1 MDHSNKFYSL
11 RRLRCVLKIFILIG
25 CIPLSAIYIA
35 TLTLLSFITPLPNK
49 RRHPITKKSKVVL
62 VTGGKMSKSLHFAR
76 WFWKN
81 GYKVVMV
88 ETEKYRFTGSRWSRA
103 VTYFETVACPRI
115 DSDKYVN
122 DLVKIAEKYK
132 VDYFIP
138 ISSPVSS
145 IPDSKAKIKLTKLG
159 CRVFHFNLDMTEI
172 LDDKHKFCK
181 FAKTLGL
188 STPDTFCVT
197 TEDEVRKLNHD
208 LKNENVS
215 NHKEMVYILKNL
227 EYDPKHRLD
236 LFKIPCQPQDLDA
249 YLSQIRL
256 DGNPIH
262 PGAPWQVQQF
272 IEGSEYAC
280 MVVVREGNIRAITTS
295 ESSPSQLNYK
305 HIDIPDITLWVEQFC
320 MKTKITGQL
329 CFDFLV
335 DNASAVVYPIECN
348 PRVHSQCVTFL
359 GLPEF
364 GEAVLSDNWSH
375 GTLKPPSNAKPV
387 FWFYN
392 ELFKSFPIS
401 IFNYRKKNDESGVL
415 RFFNLLLTGVES
427 DLDIKDPLPFIMR
440 NHFQLP
446 MLLFHTL
453 KEKKP
458 WLKLDFCIGK
468 VVELNGD

>member
-1 MDHSNKFYSL
+1 MDHNNKFYSL

-181 FAKTLGL
+181 FAKTLG
-188 STPDTFCVT
+188 
-197 TEDEVRKLNHD
+197 
-208 LKNENVS
+208 
-215 NHKEMVYILKNL
+215 
-227 EYDPKHRLD
+227 
-236 LFKIPCQPQDLDA
+236 
-249 YLSQIRL
+249 
-256 DGNPIH
+256 
-262 PGAPWQVQQF
+262 
-272 IEGSEYAC
+272 
-280 MVVVREGNIRAITTS
+280 
-295 ESSPSQLNYK
+295 
-305 HIDIPDITLWVEQFC
+305 
-320 MKTKITGQL
+320 
-329 CFDFLV
+329 
-335 DNASAVVYPIECN
+335 
-348 PRVHSQCVTFL
+348 
-359 GLPEF
+359 
-364 GEAVLSDNWSH
+364 
-375 GTLKPPSNAKPV
+375 
-387 FWFYN
+387 
-392 ELFKSFPIS
+392 
-401 IFNYRKKNDESGVL
+401 
-415 RFFNLLLTGVES
+415 
-427 DLDIKDPLPFIMR
+427 
-440 NHFQLP
+440 
-446 MLLFHTL
+446 
-453 KEKKP
+453 
-458 WLKLDFCIGK
+458 
-468 VVELNGD
+468 